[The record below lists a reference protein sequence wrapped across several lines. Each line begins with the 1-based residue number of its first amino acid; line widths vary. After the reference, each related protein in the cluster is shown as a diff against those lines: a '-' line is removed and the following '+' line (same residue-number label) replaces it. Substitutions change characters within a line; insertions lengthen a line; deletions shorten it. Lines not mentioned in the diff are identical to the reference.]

1 MRDVDFSGLVAME
14 QRVHVVSDEVSFGA
28 FLTSDEVRGLA
39 AGCTSCLAQVYSMPN
54 DPALAVRIAAVLEAT
69 LPGVLVVGAS
79 TVGEVAAGR
88 TMTGSTLVVLSF
100 FARTR
105 LHVAASPCAPGDELA
120 LGARFGDELRAAAPD
135 LAGVFLLAT
144 PLSLDV
150 NPFLH
155 GLGRAVGTV
164 PVFGGGAGD
173 YAAMQYSWVLLG
185 QSTMERGCIAVALD
199 GTDLHV
205 SARTSLGWHALSRE
219 MTITSVRGLRVLTI
233 DDQPALEVYRRYIEL
248 DQGEDFALTASEFP
262 FLIERDGEVL
272 ARVPMNVGEADS
284 LVFMADIAAGDRF
297 RIGYGDPTRML
308 SNARELH
315 QSMRDFCP
323 QGILVFACGCRRYL
337 LQEDAQQETMPFEQA
352 APTAGFYTY
361 GEFYGQGENL
371 GLLNATLLAVG
382 LREGPPVLA
391 DKGVV
396 NRAPEPL
403 PELSPLRDPYERQHA
418 RVVSSLVRFIG
429 TVTAELEE
437 ANRRLARYSNH
448 LEALVDERTAALS
461 IAKEAAEAGSRAKS
475 IFVAN
480 LSHEL
485 RTPLN
490 GVLGMTD
497 LARRRCNDAKA
508 LEYLGLASQS
518 GRRLLTLV
526 NDLLDIANIEGER
539 LHLAHS
545 VFQLGEVIRNVDLL
559 SHEKARQKG
568 LGFSVDIDE
577 DLKQQR
583 FLGDAL
589 RLSQVL
595 LNLTGNA
602 VKFTERGSV
611 HVRVRQTADSD
622 GGVMLK
628 FSVQDT
634 GIGISADERQRLF
647 RLFEQGDGT
656 STRKYGGTGLGLILT
671 RRLVELM
678 GGTID
683 VSSEPGLGSTFW
695 FSVKLAKA
703 DARASAP
710 ITLAAT
716 AAMPPEPSSLPAPDA
731 ATMQRAVA
739 ELRALLERGDFEACS
754 KLEEHA
760 APLQAVSPVAYRRLV
775 MALKQFDFD
784 DALAALAGF
793 EDQ

>member
-1 MRDVDFSGLVAME
+1 ME
-14 QRVHVVSDEVSFGA
+14 QRVHVVRNEVSFGA
-28 FLTSDEVRGLA
+28 FLASDEVRGLA
-39 AGCTSCLAQVYSMPN
+39 ADCASCLAQVYSMPN
-54 DPALAVRIAAVLEAT
+54 DPALAVRIAAALEDA

-105 LHVAASPCAPGDELA
+105 LHVAAGPCAPGDELA
-120 LGARFGDELRAAAPD
+120 LGARLGGELRAAAPD

-150 NPFLH
+150 NPFLR
-155 GLGRAVGTV
+155 GLGKAVGAV

-173 YAAMQYSWVLLG
+173 YAAMQFSWVLLG
-185 QSTMERGCIAVALD
+185 QSTMERGCIAVAFD
-199 GTDLHV
+199 GADLHV
-205 SARTSLGWHALSRE
+205 SARTSLGWHALSKE
-219 MTITSVRGLRVLTI
+219 MTITAVRGLQVLTI
-233 DDQPALEVYRRYIEL
+233 DNLPALEVYRRYIEL
-248 DQGEDFALTASEFP
+248 DQGEDFAPTASEFP
-262 FLIERDGEVL
+262 FLIERNGDLL
-272 ARVPMNVGEADS
+272 ARVPINAGEAES
-284 LVFMADIAAGDRF
+284 LLFMADIAEGDRF
-297 RIGYGDPTRML
+297 RIGYGDPTLML
-308 SNARELH
+308 NNARDLH

-337 LQEDAQQETMPFEQA
+337 LQEDAQQETLPFERT

-382 LREGPPVLA
+382 LREGLPARAGERMA
-391 DKGVV
+391 DKAVAAQPVV
-396 NRAPEPL
+396 SA
-403 PELSPLRDPYERQHA
+403 LRDPYARQHA

-490 GVLGMTD
+490 GVLGMTE

-508 LEYLGLASQS
+508 LDYLGLASQS
-518 GRRLLTLV
+518 GKQLLSLI
-526 NDLLDIANIEGER
+526 NNLLDIANIEGER

-568 LGFSVDIDE
+568 LAFSIEIDE
-577 DLKQQR
+577 ELKQQR
-583 FLGDAL
+583 LFGDAL

-611 HVRVRQTADSD
+611 HVRVRQTADSQSE
-622 GGVMLK
+622 VQLK

-656 STRKYGGTGLGLILT
+656 ATRKYSGTGLGLILS

-703 DARASAP
+703 DAQASAP
-710 ITLAAT
+710 ITLAAIS
-716 AAMPPEPSSLPAPDA
+716 AAPAEASPLPAPDA
-731 ATMQRAVA
+731 TTLQRVVA
-739 ELRALLERGDFEACS
+739 ELRTLLDRGDFEACS

-760 APLQAVSPVAYRRLV
+760 AILLTASPVAYRRLV

-784 DALAALAGF
+784 DALAALTGF
-793 EDQ
+793 EKS